1 MDVEMGT
8 TDEEAAATDDEEVCA
23 VVEADQETKKKRE
36 GKRIKSALS
45 SIYTETSTTALS
57 PYRPTSVAIAPVLEV
72 ELAEAFSWA
81 VTTPR
86 EATTARSKVDLL
98 NILMGVCV
106 FVWL

>member
-8 TDEEAAATDDEEVCA
+8 TDEEAAATDDVEV
-23 VVEADQETKKKRE
+23 
-36 GKRIKSALS
+36 
-45 SIYTETSTTALS
+45 
-57 PYRPTSVAIAPVLEV
+57 SVAIAPVLEV